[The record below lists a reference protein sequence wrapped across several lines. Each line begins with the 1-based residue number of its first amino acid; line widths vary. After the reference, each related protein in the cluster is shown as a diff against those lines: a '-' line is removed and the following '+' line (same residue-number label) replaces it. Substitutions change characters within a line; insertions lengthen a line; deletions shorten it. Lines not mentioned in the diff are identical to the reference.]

1 MTVSA
6 YAASKPPT
14 SQIPM
19 IFQDV
24 CQLDAN
30 SHDSV
35 SIQPTGVPTPSVT
48 AGEWMKPASD
58 SPHMYDKS
66 SAQ

>member
-1 MTVSA
+1 MTLSA

-24 CQLDAN
+24 RGYD
-30 SHDSV
+30 SHDPV
-35 SIQPTGVPTPSVT
+35 SIQPTGVPTASVT

-58 SPHMYDKS
+58 SPHTYDRS
-66 SAQ
+66 TA